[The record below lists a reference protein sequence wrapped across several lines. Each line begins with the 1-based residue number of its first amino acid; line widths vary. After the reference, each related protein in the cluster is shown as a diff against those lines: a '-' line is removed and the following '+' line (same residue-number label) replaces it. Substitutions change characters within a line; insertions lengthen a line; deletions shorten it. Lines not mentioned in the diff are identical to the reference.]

1 MKFLRKYTAI
11 PAVKYSV
18 IAIASLLWLV
28 GFADQLPDVTQTA
41 KYVGISLLMVALR
54 CQRISQSALRWHL
67 TADGGSGR
75 DGVMR
80 TGRLRLYKA
89 GADHVM

>member
-1 MKFLRKYTAI
+1 RN
-11 PAVKYSV
+11 
-18 IAIASLLWLV
+18 
-28 GFADQLPDVTQTA
+28 ADCE
-41 KYVGISLLMVALR
+41 I
-54 CQRISQSALRWHL
+54 RWHL

-89 GADHVM
+89 GADHVMWRLSAEMTLQDFWLGRNLVQTP